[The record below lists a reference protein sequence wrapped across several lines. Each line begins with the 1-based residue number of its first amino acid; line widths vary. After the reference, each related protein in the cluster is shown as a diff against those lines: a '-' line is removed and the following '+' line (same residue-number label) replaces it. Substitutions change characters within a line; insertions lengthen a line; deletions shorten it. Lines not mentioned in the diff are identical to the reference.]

1 MEDDVDEIKDQHT
14 EHKDLFHE
22 GTDEELTEA
31 MLTRD
36 VVEEQAARVGI
47 LMRDARQLMIH
58 LTEGD
63 DADALQAALDEVNR
77 LRAASPM
84 RITQAE
90 RGLQRCGAEQDR
102 VPHSDHTPFPHIDQ
116 N

>member
-1 MEDDVDEIKDQHT
+1 
-14 EHKDLFHE
+14 
-22 GTDEELTEA
+22 

-47 LMRDARQLMIH
+47 LMRDARQLMID

-77 LRAASPM
+77 LRAASPR

-90 RGLQRCGAEQDR
+90 ERSAALRR
-102 VPHSDHTPFPHIDQ
+102 
-116 N
+116 